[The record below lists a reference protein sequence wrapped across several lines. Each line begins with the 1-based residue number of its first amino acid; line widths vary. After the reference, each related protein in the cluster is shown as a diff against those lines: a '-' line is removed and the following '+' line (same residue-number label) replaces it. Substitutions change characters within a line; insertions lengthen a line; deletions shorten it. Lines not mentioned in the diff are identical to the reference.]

1 MRVQVAV
8 VVAIALA
15 RPLVADFVLSAG
27 NWTRRTSLF
36 SEQHFIPGYNEAG
49 EWDIITGGN
58 WSETAHI
65 DLRLIGDAAAYICQ
79 CPNPPC
85 EPYEAG
91 EPGGPPARPGFN
103 TSVYTCANPGA
114 NASFV
119 VCSIFHAERSNIT
132 CVSPGFAVSCDIP
145 SFHPDSPIASVDEN
159 DVVPS
164 SSFYNEQ
171 VTSVSCIARGM
182 GEQDI
187 RRFDNFSN
195 LRTLHTA
202 LSVES
207 CSIVCEQICRSV
219 CVHEHRSV
227 HQLFEQLNAWEF
239 DSTVQPNLRRFVQNG
254 TLYEE
259 TRPVQQ
265 MHGVSEHT
273 AGQSRS
279 VSHGTMATPTLTLA
293 LTLALGPTL
302 TTQPSP

>member
-1 MRVQVAV
+1 MARLQIAV

-65 DLRLIGDAAAYICQ
+65 DLRLLGDAAAYICK

-103 TSVYTCANPGA
+103 TSVYTCSNPGA

-145 SFHPDSPIASVDEN
+145 SFHPDSPIADVDEN

-164 SSFYNEQ
+164 SSFYNDQ

-187 RRFDNFSN
+187 RRLANFSDSLHPLCTISPPPDFSLFRRLPFLYRQFSLST
-195 LRTLHTA
+195 LRKIMRVIKNMRASAALKAMARLFASAYQRKMGRGTSGHVSRMGKSWNYNGKSCTQAPWARVSATEVTLW
-202 LSVES
+202 L
-207 CSIVCEQICRSV
+207 
-219 CVHEHRSV
+219 
-227 HQLFEQLNAWEF
+227 
-239 DSTVQPNLRRFVQNG
+239 
-254 TLYEE
+254 
-259 TRPVQQ
+259 
-265 MHGVSEHT
+265 
-273 AGQSRS
+273 
-279 VSHGTMATPTLTLA
+279 
-293 LTLALGPTL
+293 
-302 TTQPSP
+302 